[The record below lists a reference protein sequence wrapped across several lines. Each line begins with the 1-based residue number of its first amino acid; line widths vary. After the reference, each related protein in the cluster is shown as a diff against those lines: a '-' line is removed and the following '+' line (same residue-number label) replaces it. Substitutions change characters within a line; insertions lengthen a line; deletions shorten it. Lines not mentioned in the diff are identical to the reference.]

1 MGGRHAMPDHPSYRR
16 ALRLLED
23 EIARLKNEV
32 QRQQDAI
39 AVLPGAFWQAYV
51 AHVWLTATRLQLV
64 LLLAQR
70 RRLRGEL

>member
-1 MGGRHAMPDHPSYRR
+1 MPDHPSYRR

-51 AHVWLTATRLQLV
+51 ATS
-64 LLLAQR
+64 
-70 RRLRGEL
+70 G